1 MIIMHLIAGYSPN
14 IKDLI
19 LLVSALLNIVLA
31 FLVYRKYYF
40 NHTPFVGIKI
50 KKPNK
55 NLPEFK
61 IKIKNTGVIPVELEP
76 PVMIFKKRG
85 NKRLFQVRNGNTV
98 FPLAL
103 FRKEEYD
110 FIVDLA
116 RFYSTDSSLIT
127 YTEAFLEVRD
137 KNQKKIARKRI
148 NLRF

>member
-1 MIIMHLIAGYSPN
+1 MTLTFAIAGYAFT
-14 IKDLI
+14 IRDY
-19 LLVSALLNIVLA
+19 LLAASVVLNLVLG

-40 NHTPFVGIKI
+40 NHTPWVAIRI
-50 KKPNK
+50 KKPDK

-61 IKIKNTGVIPVELEP
+61 IKIKNTGVIPVEIEP
-76 PVMIFKKRG
+76 PVVIFKKRKT
-85 NKRLFQVRNGNTV
+85 KRFFQVRNGNTV

-116 RFYSTDSSLIT
+116 RFYNTDSSLIT

-137 KNQKKIARKRI
+137 KKQKKIARKRI
-148 NLRF
+148 NIRF